1 MIRDTL
7 LGGGMDCLS
16 TLNEEQQIAY
26 MKALSFL
33 AKVDGS
39 VDKNEQEFLSEMASF
54 YGVSVER
61 LKEIYANEDSEKVFS
76 AVKKIKNRRASLE
89 LIKDMCLLAHQDE
102 VLSDD
107 EILFIGQIGEAMNI
121 SLDKIEQISK
131 WIIDR
136 IIWLE
141 ESKVIFE
148 EN

>member
-1 MIRDTL
+1 MIRDRL

-16 TLNEEQQIAY
+16 ALNEEQQIAY

-33 AKVDGS
+33 AKVDGH
-39 VDKNEQEFLSEMASF
+39 VDESEKDYISEMAIF
-54 YGVSVER
+54 YGVSTDKLR
-61 LKEIYANEDSEKVFS
+61 EIAANEDAEKVFG
-76 AVKKIKNRRASLE
+76 AVKKIKDRRASLE

-102 VLSDD
+102 VLSD
-107 EILFIGQIGEAMNI
+107 EEVLFIGQIGEAMNV

-141 ESKVIFE
+141 ESKIIFE

>member
-1 MIRDTL
+1 
-7 LGGGMDCLS
+7 MDCLS
-16 TLNEEQQIAY
+16 ALNEEQQIAY

-33 AKVDGS
+33 AKVDGH
-39 VDKNEQEFLSEMASF
+39 VDESEKDYISEMAIF
-54 YGVSVER
+54 YGVSTDKLR
-61 LKEIYANEDSEKVFS
+61 EIAANEDAEKVFG
-76 AVKKIKNRRASLE
+76 AVKKIKDRRASLE

-102 VLSDD
+102 VLSD
-107 EILFIGQIGEAMNI
+107 EEVLFIGQIGEAMNV

-141 ESKVIFE
+141 ESKIIFE